1 MPPAYLVVD
10 IGTCLQRILE
20 VGLSVS
26 SIIGLQLSYYM
37 LIERSSQ
44 RCNSGKV

>member
-26 SIIGLQLSYYM
+26 SIIQLSYYM